1 MAFGTIKVDQITTST
16 KTVTVDDLA
25 ATSALSSY
33 LTTATAGATYLTTAT
48 AGTTYA
54 AVDSTN
60 TFTKGQA
67 GSIVTLT
74 DGATIQP
81 DFSLGNNFK
90 VELAATRN
98 LANPTNL
105 VAGQSGVIAVTQDS
119 TGTRLLNYGS
129 YWKFTGATPPN
140 LTTTGGATDLI
151 SYYVASTTLVYAK
164 ATLNLS

>member
-16 KTVTVDDLA
+16 KNVTVDDLA

-33 LTTATAGATYLTTAT
+33 LTTAAAGNTYLTTAA

-54 AVDSTN
+54 GIDISN

-67 GSIVTLT
+67 GSIVALA
-74 DGATIQP
+74 DGATIEP
-81 DFSLGNNFK
+81 DFASANNFK
-90 VELAATRN
+90 VTLGDSRN
-98 LANPTNL
+98 LANPSNL

-164 ATLNLS
+164 ATLNFS